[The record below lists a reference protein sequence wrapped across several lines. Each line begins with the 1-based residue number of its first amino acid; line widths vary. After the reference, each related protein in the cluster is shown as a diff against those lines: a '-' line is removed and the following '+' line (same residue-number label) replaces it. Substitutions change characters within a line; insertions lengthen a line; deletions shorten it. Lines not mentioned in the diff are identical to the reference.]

1 MSLGYREFHQKSY
14 SVLMN
19 SESLAVQRV
28 WKRTGRAL
36 WKFKY
41 HFPWL
46 APKVTMLKG
55 FVSVT

>member
-14 SVLMN
+14 PLLMN
-19 SESLAVQRV
+19 SKPLAVQRV
-28 WKRTGRAL
+28 WKRTGNAL

-46 APKVTMLKG
+46 APKVATLQG
-55 FVSVT
+55 VVSVT